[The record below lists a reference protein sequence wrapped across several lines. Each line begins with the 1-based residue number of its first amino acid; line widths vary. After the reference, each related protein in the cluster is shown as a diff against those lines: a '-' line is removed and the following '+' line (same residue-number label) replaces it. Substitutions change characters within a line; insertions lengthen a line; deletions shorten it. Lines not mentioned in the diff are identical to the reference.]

1 VSIARAVYAFA
12 GHGTVL
18 SSVARDGA
26 PHLLTS
32 RSVRSRELRTA
43 FTAKRAYTFGRCAA
57 IMSSTSPRAR
67 DAKRARKDEVAVD
80 ARSNTTET
88 AGTTT
93 SPSAPVTNSLL
104 ASLHAERMKR
114 RGIDVAPASE
124 ADAVR
129 HRDMARA
136 ITTAPSGAAASPN
149 TLAKIRAKRLNAEV
163 DARAVYEPVSVS
175 TSGGDIRMLT
185 YNIWFA
191 DVAMSARLEAL
202 GRVITECDP
211 HVLCLQEVTPQT
223 ASVLRAQPWFDEY
236 IMGPAPHLQ
245 DYFSMMMFKRDVKSE
260 LVKREKYVFRNS
272 QMGRY
277 LDVTSYM
284 RDPRSGA
291 HLAVGTSHLESYI
304 NSTRTSANE
313 RRVQIQE
320 CFSVMSKHPNAVF
333 MGDTNWDDKDGD
345 VPMPVDWRDAW
356 LEKRPGEPGFTY
368 DAKSNDMLRGYLQ
381 KRLDRA
387 FVKLR
392 DFDVCSIEMVGKQPI
407 PGVTYHKTVS
417 NRGKSQNIELP
428 VLPSDHFGLL
438 VTLRAKMSRAKVAS
452 GDDNVESID
461 LT

>member
-1 VSIARAVYAFA
+1 M
-12 GHGTVL
+12 
-18 SSVARDGA
+18 
-26 PHLLTS
+26 P
-32 RSVRSRELRTA
+32 
-43 FTAKRAYTFGRCAA
+43 
-57 IMSSTSPRAR
+57 SPSPSAR
-67 DAKRARKDEVAVD
+67 DAKRARKDDVEVD
-80 ARSNTTET
+80 ARSNATET
-88 AGTTT
+88 AATATT
-93 SPSAPVTNSLL
+93 SESAPVTNSLL

-114 RGIDVAPASE
+114 RGIEVAPAVE

-136 ITTAPSGAAASPN
+136 ITTAPSGAAASPK
-149 TLAKIRAKRLNAEV
+149 TLARIRSQRLHAEAE
-163 DARAVYEPVSVS
+163 ARAAYEPVSV
-175 TSGGDIRMLT
+175 GMRGDIRLLT

-202 GRVITECDP
+202 GRVIRECDP

-223 ASVLRAQPWFDEY
+223 VSVLRAQPWFDDY
-236 IMGPAPHLQ
+236 VMGPAPHLQ
-245 DYFSMMMFKRDVKSE
+245 DYFSMMMFKRGVKSE
-260 LVKREKYVFRNS
+260 LVKREKHVFRNS

-284 RDPRSGA
+284 RDPHSGA

-320 CFSVMSKHPNAVF
+320 CFSVMNKHPNAVF

-345 VPMPVDWRDAW
+345 VPMPSDWCDAW
-356 LEKRPGEPGFTY
+356 LDKRPGDPGFTY
-368 DAKSNDMLRGYLQ
+368 DAKTNDMLRGYLQ

-392 DFDVCSIEMVGKQPI
+392 DFDVRAIEMVGKQPI

-417 NRGKSQNIELP
+417 NRGKSQLVELP
-428 VLPSDHFGLL
+428 VLPSDHYGLL
-438 VTLRAKMSRAKVAS
+438 LTLRAKTAKTKADVPS
-452 GDDNVESID
+452 GDAVEPID